1 MRVECEELAKKLN
14 CNNIEFLGYVTH
26 PAMAA
31 YLSKSDVTI
40 NSFAKGVAQSIV
52 NKVGDYLAAGKPM
65 INTLENKECCTLI
78 NDNVV
83 GINVPAE
90 IPNELA
96 NAINKMFSSEEMRV
110 SYGNNARLLAEMKF
124 DRKTSYMEII
134 DLISS
139 LKK

>member
-1 MRVECEELAKKLN
+1 MCIRD
-14 CNNIEFLGYVTH
+14 
-26 PAMAA
+26 
-31 YLSKSDVTI
+31 S
-40 NSFAKGVAQSIV
+40 
-52 NKVGDYLAAGKPM
+52 
-65 INTLENKECCTLI
+65 CTLI

>member
-1 MRVECEELAKKLN
+1 
-14 CNNIEFLGYVTH
+14 
-26 PAMAA
+26 MAA